1 MEAALERLIPGLQ
14 SIYGD
19 LLVSVILY
27 GSAARGTDTD
37 ESDVDIALILNGG
50 ATPEMYDQLLELVV
64 DLEIEYGKVFSLI
77 RIDAERFREWE
88 TVMPYYRSIR
98 QEGVVLWQA
107 A

>member
-1 MEAALERLIPGLQ
+1 MEAALERLIPGLK

-27 GSAARGTDTD
+27 GSAARGTDTE
-37 ESDVDIALILNGG
+37 ESDVDIALILNRG
-50 ATPEMYDQLLELVV
+50 ATAEMYDQLLELVV
-64 DLEIEYGKVFSLI
+64 DLEIECGKVFSLI

-88 TVMPYYRSIR
+88 AVMPYYRNIR